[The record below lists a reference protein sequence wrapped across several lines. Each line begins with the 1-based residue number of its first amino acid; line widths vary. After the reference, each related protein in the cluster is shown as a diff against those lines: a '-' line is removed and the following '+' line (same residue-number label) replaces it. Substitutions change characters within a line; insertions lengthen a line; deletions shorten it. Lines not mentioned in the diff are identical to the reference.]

1 MHRSVKRPNLKQAF
15 LFGLI
20 AAGAVGCAEAPV
32 VQAPVVY
39 PDEAQGSAKF
49 CVTPQE
55 MDSLMIAGVKSRFM
69 VAALACNGKTGFNA
83 FINKNRPALLAA
95 EKVTTG
101 YFSKHY
107 GRAAMSMQDEYIT
120 NLASITVSN
129 GTMYYESSYP
139 QTNAAT
145 LATTNYIAP
154 GAILGVYASE
164 ILNMPVV
171 VNGGTLQNQNATTP
185 AAVWTGNI
193 VVSNSSVFSAERPR
207 GDRRSGGHYGG
218 WL

>member
-120 NLASITVSN
+120 NLANAQSQRRLRNNTAFCQDTLKVMDDAQSI
-129 GTMYYESSYP
+129 SSSADLIAFAKKYP
-139 QTNAAT
+139 
-145 LATTNYIAP
+145 AP
-154 GAILGVYASE
+154 QPTHFSIC
-164 ILNMPVV
+164 
-171 VNGGTLQNQNATTP
+171 GG
-185 AAVWTGNI
+185 
-193 VVSNSSVFSAERPR
+193 
-207 GDRRSGGHYGG
+207 
-218 WL
+218 